1 MKKRLTKEALLEFAY
16 ITLGIMIMSF
26 AFSFFLVPMDVI
38 IGGVSGLSII
48 LRKWFDFDP
57 ALIVLILNMIL
68 LFFGLLFIGKNF
80 FIKTVYGSL
89 AFPLFIAL
97 FSMLAKLTE
106 FYLDDYFL
114 IVIFSSIL
122 SGIGLGLVI
131 KYGGTTGGTEI
142 PQKIMAKYLHIPFSA
157 SLYILDG
164 AVIFLGFLAFQDVV
178 KVLYA
183 IIFVFI
189 TGFVIDLVVF
199 SGFNKRAVY
208 IISKQSEEIK
218 QKLLYELNRGATN
231 IIVSG
236 AYTNNEQN
244 MLVCVLSSRE
254 YFKLRTLIEHI
265 DPNAFYYMVRASE
278 VRGEGFTYE
287 KK

>member
-1 MKKRLTKEALLEFAY
+1 MKRHWKKETILEFLY
-16 ITLGIMIMSF
+16 ITAGIIIMSF

-48 LRKWFDFDP
+48 LRKWLDFDP

-68 LFFGLLFIGKNF
+68 LFLGLLFIGRNF
-80 FIKTVYGSL
+80 FLKTVYGSL
-89 AFPLFIAL
+89 AFPGFIAL
-97 FSMLAKLTE
+97 FSILARVTN

-142 PQKIMAKYLHIPFSA
+142 PQKIMAKYLHMPFSL

-164 AVIFLGFLAFQDVV
+164 AVIFLGFLAFQDIV

-183 IIFVFI
+183 VIFMFI

-208 IISKQSEEIK
+208 IISRHSEEIK
-218 QKLLYELNRGATN
+218 EKLLYELKRGATN

-236 AYTNNEQN
+236 AYTKKEQN

-278 VRGEGFTYE
+278 VRGEGFSYE